1 MKKFLLLAICGLMS
15 VMGMAQSKTYT
26 DNLVVTVNDESTEP
40 QLTSVEFTDNGDGTC
55 DFALNNFV
63 LGAGDDM
70 MGVGNIA
77 LKALPL
83 TKKAT
88 CSKFEFNG
96 NLEIVEGDDAS
107 VDTWLGP
114 MLGEIPLVLYG
125 EVDDDKLYVTIDID
139 MMESLEQII
148 YVKFGTDNIGYKPY
162 TDNLIVSVNEES
174 TEPQLTTVLY
184 RNNGDGTCDFTLNN
198 FVLGA
203 GDDMMGVGN
212 IALKGLTY
220 SEETGIGCFTF
231 DGVLEISNG
240 DDASVDMWLG
250 PLLGEI
256 PLKLTGKVTDDK
268 IYVTIDIDMMES
280 LEQIIHV
287 EFGDDNFVVAPTT
300 YALTFVVDGVEVST
314 AELEEG
320 ATVVYPEV
328 AEKEGYTFAWEGET
342 VATMPAEALTIKGGY
357 TVNSYNL
364 SYYVNG
370 YLVHTETVE
379 FGAAVPE
386 FGYELQEGYTF
397 SGWDEEPAT
406 MPAHDVEVKATETVN
421 TYKVTYMADGQVVA
435 TYEVTYGEAMPAA
448 PEYKVES
455 DDRYTRTFEGWE
467 GEELT
472 TMPAHDVTY
481 TANINIVDA
490 IHTVAASKGAVIYDA
505 QGRRVSAVRSGL
517 YIINGK
523 KVLK

>member
-1 MKKFLLLAICGLMS
+1 MKKILLLAVCAVMS
-15 VMGMAQSKTYT
+15 VMGMAQTKTYT
-26 DNLVVTVNDESTEP
+26 DNLVVTVDGNSTEP
-40 QLTSVEFTDNGDGTC
+40 QAANVLLTDNGDGTHS
-55 DFALNNFV
+55 FALKNFIME
-63 LGAGDDM
+63 LEGEIM
-70 MGVGNIA
+70 PVGNIQLDGLA
-77 LKALPL
+77 L
-83 TKKAT
+83 TKD
-88 CSKFEFNG
+88 G
-96 NLEIVEGDDAS
+96 NLNTFAADQVINVLPGDPGTTIVLDGEDYELAEDDWA
-107 VDTWLGP
+107 GP
-114 MLGEIPLVLYG
+114 MLGDIPVQLSGKVN
-125 EVDDDKLYVTIDID
+125 DDKMFVVIDIN
-139 MMESLEQII
+139 MVSL
-148 YVKFGTDNIGYKPY
+148 G
-162 TDNLIVSVNEES
+162 
-174 TEPQLTTVLY
+174 
-184 RNNGDGTCDFTLNN
+184 
-198 FVLGA
+198 
-203 GDDMMGVGN
+203 
-212 IALKGLTY
+212 
-220 SEETGIGCFTF
+220 
-231 DGVLEISNG
+231 
-240 DDASVDMWLG
+240 
-250 PLLGEI
+250 
-256 PLKLTGKVTDDK
+256 
-268 IYVTIDIDMMES
+268 
-280 LEQIIHV
+280 QIIHV
-287 EFGDDNFVVAPTT
+287 EFGSDDFPVAPAT

-320 ATVVYPEV
+320 VAVVYPEV